1 MVRQSR
7 FAHIDPSVKVRHL
20 TLAVALAFGIA
31 AASPARALAN
41 DCPGSDVDTTSQ
53 AACDD
58 AMPSLDGPAGASNG
72 APDMAVPTVDGNG
85 DPIPFVEETTAPPP
99 GTSLIFASDGE

>member
-7 FAHIDPSVKVRHL
+7 VAHIDPSMKVRHL
-20 TLAVALAFGIA
+20 TLALILALGA
-31 AASPARALAN
+31 AVASPSRALAE
-41 DCPGSDVDTTSQ
+41 DCPGSDADATSQ

-58 AMPSLDGPAGASNG
+58 AMPSLDGLAGASDG
-72 APDMAVPTVDGNG
+72 APDVAVPTVDADG

-99 GTSLIFASDGE
+99 GISLTFDSYGE